1 MSAHRDALRTER
13 RPDVP
18 LRLAYSAGRPRRLL
32 GADPIVP
39 NAVVGTLIFLGAE
52 AMVFGG
58 LISALLVLRGG
69 NEVWPPLGQPRL
81 PIAVTALNTL
91 VLLYSAFTMRRAADS
106 VRRDRG
112 REVRQ
117 WLTATAALGT
127 IFLAVQGAE
136 WIRLVRYGLDATSS
150 TYGGTFYTLIGCHA
164 LHVLVGVIVL
174 LAVLYGA
181 IQGRYSSR
189 TCAAIEACR
198 LYWFFVVGVW
208 PVLYVL
214 VYLL

>member
-1 MSAHRDALRTER
+1 MSAHVDALQPER
-13 RPDVP
+13 GPGVP
-18 LRLAYSAGRPRRLL
+18 LRLAYSSGRPRRLA
-32 GADPIVP
+32 GAGPIVP
-39 NAVVGTLIFLGAE
+39 NAVVGTLMFLGAE
-52 AMVFGG
+52 AMFFGG
-58 LISALLVLRGG
+58 LVSALLVLRGG
-69 NEVWPPLGQPRL
+69 VEVWPPLDQPRL

-91 VLLYSAFTMRRAADS
+91 VLLYSGYTMRRAADS
-106 VRRDRG
+106 ARRDRLDAL
-112 REVRQ
+112 RQ
-117 WLTATAALGT
+117 WLTATAVLGT
-127 IFLAVQGAE
+127 IFLVVQGAE

-164 LHVLVGVIVL
+164 LHVLAGVIVL
-174 LAVLYGA
+174 LAVLRGA

-189 TCAAIEACR
+189 TCGTVEAAR